1 MKKLFQ
7 KTLALSLMLLM
18 SVSMWGAIDWSG
30 IGWVANSGD
39 KFKVGAENEANLPGV
54 GNVQKPGWA
63 EKNGI
68 YLTFPAAGITCT
80 HNCAVDGAGICLY
93 IDQFTAKETEVT
105 VNYAG
110 GSKTFVVFYADGTE
124 GSVAPESKFCATHA
138 DAVTEAHGSCS
149 PLFTINTLDDG
160 NVKIVISAG
169 EGLDGETKF
178 RNTGMNGTFTL
189 NNPNADFATYFDKG
203 KTDDYTYMLTLKDPA
218 NKPADGA
225 IISYSGQI
233 ECRSNINTNDWS
245 NYELDNYVYGSK
257 CPTDVAVTGVTLD
270 QTEASVPVNK
280 TLTLIAT
287 IAPANAANKN
297 IIWTSS
303 DEAIAQVADGV
314 VTPQTVGGPV
324 TITARTKDGNFTAT
338 CAVTVTAA
346 LPTEPTAAPEA
357 PAYTADKVKAVYSVT
372 YSADCGFGEWS
383 SGTTYQQDTYGK
395 KYTVGN
401 GYFGITFEGAKALN
415 CATMEYLHLDV
426 WAADEMTIRIVPI
439 HTGCND
445 QIGVTK
451 TLTAAQWNSFNIPL
465 GDFNNGNDWS
475 NVYQIKIDQVAGHP
489 ALWFNNIYFYTTQ
502 DLDTEKPVM
511 TSATLASAS
520 FTSAIINVAAT
531 DDRGVTKYIVKNGDA
546 EVGKF
551 VPADGKI
558 TVTGLT
564 DGTAYTLSIY
574 AQDGAEN
581 VSNNKMDVA
590 LTTHAMPDA
599 APAPVTTGKDAIAI
613 YSDVVPV
620 VVAHA
625 FNRNTW
631 GGAPASEVEKAGD
644 HYLFYN
650 TSATN
655 WTAWGVDNDGGDAIV
670 GDGDARGTKGGVN
683 ASDMEYLHLDIW
695 SMQACP
701 SFEVFVNDTKLA
713 GAALAAT
720 GWQSFDLPL
729 SSYPATPARDW
740 GLDNVNWMKFV
751 GINGVANIAI
761 DNVYF
766 WKAASDAPKQVI
778 ATVNDAAMGT
788 AVVKQ
793 NGVKIT
799 EVEAGSNVDFIAEAN
814 DGYLFLGWYN
824 GATLVSTD
832 ATYTV
837 ENVQAKVTLQAKFRA
852 LNNIYCHTELT
863 STDGDK
869 HIFLTM
875 KRTAENQYQ
884 VIIDSEE
891 EMNGFGNAYIG
902 DVNGIGRQI
911 QLNNADIM
919 AQHVTISPDKH
930 HITINVE
937 STTPIKWNT
946 PVYINMPTTEY
957 RYDDPWNKT
966 IEYDVTCEPVAVASV
981 ILNQTEATV
990 DVDGTVTLAA
1000 TASPIYADNQTAVW
1014 TSDNETVATVEN
1026 GVVTGHAEGD
1036 ATITATIDGKTATCA
1051 ITVALDP
1058 TVPHVAAPA
1067 VNATGKEIRAIY
1079 SDNVTLAIT
1088 NADFGLNVYGNAPY
1102 VKNAIAGNNY
1112 LLYTAEEDKQVISWG
1127 SSNGAANALLGKAG
1141 MTDPDDA
1148 GAKGLYAAD
1157 TKYLHIDIWSSAAAT
1172 NFQIQNDNDLIT
1184 MVDLDGSGW
1193 QSFDIDM
1200 TGKENLLKNISIIKF
1215 TNTPRNTKVALD
1227 NLYFWKSNGTAAV
1240 TGVELNKATATI
1252 EIGEQTT
1259 LVATVLPDVAGNK
1272 TITWSSDNT
1281 EVATVVDGVVT
1292 GVAAGTATITVTTEE
1307 GGFTAS
1313 CVVTVTG
1320 IEAKTFWGTGRDGEL
1335 ELVYSITRNA
1345 DKTLT
1350 YTARTYG
1357 GNVTVRQVNDAR
1369 GGDQDAHWHTM
1380 FVAADGEMSWTST
1393 ATYEKGATVNGF
1405 FYFPHRV
1412 EFTYTVGS
1420 ESAEPF
1426 VETRE
1431 NLVYDRMYTYCPT
1444 QDVHFMRGVEFYVPE
1459 NFDGF
1464 YINLMKVDELK
1475 AGYGYIMI
1483 PTADKAEVVFSGDV
1497 VATAVTASAETR
1509 GMQGYLGA
1517 GQSGHLTGH
1526 EYVFVKDNHLQ
1537 YANDNW
1543 VTNGKAYIVLDIVR
1557 ELTAEPENPAPR
1569 RRVGFAGT
1577 VATDFENVNA
1587 NASVNKL
1594 LINGQVFILR
1604 GAKMYNVQGQLVK

>member
-39 KFKVGAENEANLPGV
+39 KFKVGALSAANMPMEII
-54 GNVQKPGWA
+54 NVQQPGFATKPG
-63 EKNGI
+63 I
-68 YLTFPAAGITCT
+68 YMTFPAAVNVCSHECGIQ
-80 HNCAVDGAGICLY
+80 GGGICLY
-93 IDQFTAKETEVT
+93 IDQFTAKETEVS

-124 GSVAPESKFCATHA
+124 GSVAPESKFCATSA
-138 DAVTEAHGSCS
+138 DAVTEPHGSCS

-203 KTDDYTYMLTLKDPA
+203 KTDDYTYMLTLKNPA

-233 ECRSNINTNDWS
+233 ECRSNINTDDWS
-245 NYELDNYVYGSK
+245 SYKLDDYVYGSK

-303 DEAIAQVADGV
+303 NEAIAKVVDGV
-314 VTPQTVGGPV
+314 VTPQAVGDPV
-324 TITARTKDGNFTAT
+324 TITARTVDGNFTAT
-338 CAVTVTAA
+338 CAVTITAA

-451 TLTAAQWNSFNIPL
+451 TLSAAQWNSFNIPL

-590 LTTHAMPDA
+590 LTTLAMPDA
-599 APAPVTTGKDAIAI
+599 APAPDVAAKDYRAVYAPSLTNMLAHDFTLQNWGSADGVKMNDKGYIFYHTTNNAT
-613 YSDVVPV
+613 VV
-620 VVAHA
+620 
-625 FNRNTW
+625 W
-631 GGAPASEVEKAGD
+631 GE
-644 HYLFYN
+644 N
-650 TSATN
+650 N
-655 WTAWGVDNDGGDAIV
+655 
-670 GDGDARGTKGGVN
+670 
-683 ASDMEYLHLDIW
+683 
-695 SMQACP
+695 
-701 SFEVFVNDTKLA
+701 A
-713 GAALAAT
+713 GAAAIVAT
-720 GWQSFDLPL
+720 DAYKGNKGGLDASGMEYMHVDIWADQAGCNSLVLVVNDHNVDPAQTLNAGWNSLDIALSGFNPL
-729 SSYPATPARDW
+729 NPNNNYL
-740 GLDNVNWMKFV
+740 LDNVAWIKFV
-751 GINGVANIAI
+751 GLNNTNDVAIT
-761 DNVYF
+761 NVYF
-766 WKAASDAPKQVI
+766 WVSTSTTKTVSATKNI
-778 ATVNDAAMGT
+778 AEAGT

-793 NGVKIT
+793 NGVEVT
-799 EVEAGSNVDFIAEAN
+799 EAENGSEVTFHAEEN
-814 DGYLFLGWYN
+814 DGYVFLGWYA
-824 GATLVSTD
+824 GAELKSTNAD
-832 ATYTV
+832 YVVTV
-837 ENVQAKVTLQAKFRA
+837 EGNTTLQAKFRA

-884 VIIDSEE
+884 VVIDSEE
-891 EMNGFGNAYIG
+891 EMNGFSNAYIG
-902 DVNGIGRQI
+902 GINGASQIKLNDAGPKAENVVLSDNKHRLTVNV
-911 QLNNADIM
+911 A
-919 AQHVTISPDKH
+919 
-930 HITINVE
+930 

-946 PVYINMPTTEY
+946 PVYINMPSEFTFNA
-957 RYDDPWNKT
+957 PNQQT

-981 ILNQTEATV
+981 TLNQTEATV
-990 DVDGTVTLAA
+990 DVEGTVTLAA
-1000 TASPIYADNQTAVW
+1000 TASPIYADNQTVVW

-1026 GVVTGHAEGD
+1026 GVVTGVAEGE
-1036 ATITATIDGKTATCA
+1036 ATITVTIDGKTATCA

-1067 VNATGKEIRAIY
+1067 VDATGKEIRAIY
-1079 SDNVTLAIT
+1079 SDDVALAIT

-1127 SSNGAANALLGKAG
+1127 SGNGWDGALIGKDG

-1157 TKYLHIDIWSSAAAT
+1157 MKYLHIDIWSSAAAT
-1172 NFQIQNDNDLIT
+1172 NFQIQNDNTLIT

-1259 LVATVLPDVAGNK
+1259 LVATVLPAVAGNK
-1272 TITWSSDNT
+1272 NVTWATDNA

-1307 GGFTAS
+1307 GDFTAS

-1369 GGDQDAHWHTM
+1369 GGDENAHWHTM
-1380 FVAADGEMSWTST
+1380 SVAADGEMSWTST
-1393 ATYEKGATVNGF
+1393 ATYEKGATVKGF
-1405 FYFPHRV
+1405 FYFPARI